1 VTQPA
6 AAPDV
11 TIPADPAP
19 PAARPRKRW
28 TLRRR
33 LVVGI
38 VALLAVLGAAIGT
51 VSVVTLESV
60 LVGQFDQQLR
70 AAVSVSRTNVGPGGP
85 GYGGDGLP
93 DPRAVL
99 DKQPIGTIAVV
110 ERGGLSAAGILVGP
124 DGGTT
129 FTNDQAALAMAAA
142 VVRVPVTVDLGGELG
157 EYRILAASTESGD
170 TLLVGLPMADVNA
183 TAAALTTAIVLV
195 ILAGLILAAFAAA
208 FVVRLAL
215 RPLQRVAE
223 TVSHVAELP
232 LDRGEV
238 ALSVRVPEG
247 DTDPGTEVGQVGA
260 AVNRM
265 LGHIGSALEARQASE
280 NKVRRFVADAS
291 HELRTPLAS
300 IRGYSELTRR
310 GGHELPEDVVY
321 SIGRIESESL
331 RMTELVEDLLLLAR
345 LDEGREI
352 RRAEVDLTLML
363 IDAVSDAQAAG
374 PDHDWQLDLPEEPI
388 TVIGDGPRLQ
398 QVVVNLLTNAR
409 VHTPEGTTVRIG
421 LRADAGETVVSV
433 ADDGPGIPES
443 IVPTLFERF
452 VRGDASRSRKAGSS
466 GLGMAIAAAI
476 VQAHHGRI
484 DVDSVPGATEFRL
497 VLPS

>member
-1 VTQPA
+1 MTTE
-6 AAPDV
+6 APRRRV
-11 TIPADPAP
+11 
-19 PAARPRKRW
+19 RW

-33 LVVGI
+33 LVVSI
-38 VALLAVLGAAIGT
+38 VALLAVLGAAIGA
-51 VSVVTLESV
+51 VSVVTLEGV
-60 LVGQFDQQLR
+60 LVSRFDQQLA
-70 AAVSVSRTNVGPGGP
+70 AAVTLSRDNVGPGG
-85 GYGGDGLP
+85 YGGGAPEPSAEELL
-93 DPRAVL
+93 A
-99 DKQPIGTIAVV
+99 KQPLGTFAVIDSDRFGSHGWIV
-110 ERGGLSAAGILVGP
+110 GSQALADSVTAEQTELALSACDQPGA
-124 DGGTT
+124 TT
-129 FTNDQAALAMAAA
+129 I
-142 VVRVPVTVDLGGELG
+142 DLGGALG
-157 EYRILAASTESGD
+157 EYRLLAATTENGD
-170 TLLVGLPMADVNA
+170 SLVVGLPMQDVNA

-195 ILAGLILAAFAAA
+195 ILAGLILAAIAAT
-208 FVVRLAL
+208 VIVRLAL
-215 RPLQRVAE
+215 RPLRRVAE

-352 RRAEVDLTLML
+352 RSAEVDLTALL

-374 PDHDWQLDLPEEPI
+374 PDHAWQLDLPEEPV
-388 TVIGDGPRLQ
+388 TVSGDGPRLQ

-421 LRADAGETVVSV
+421 LRADGDEVVVSV
-433 ADDGPGIPES
+433 ADDGPGIPEG
-443 IVPTLFERF
+443 IMPTLFERF

-466 GLGMAIAAAI
+466 GLGLAIAAAI

-484 DVDSVPGATEFRL
+484 DVESEPGATEFRM
-497 VLPS
+497 VLPTA

>member
-1 VTQPA
+1 MTA
-6 AAPDV
+6 EAPRRRV
-11 TIPADPAP
+11 
-19 PAARPRKRW
+19 RW

-33 LVVGI
+33 LVVSI

-51 VSVVTLESV
+51 VSVVTLEGV
-60 LVGQFDQQLR
+60 LVSRFDQQLA
-70 AAVSVSRTNVGPGGP
+70 AAVTLSRDNVGPY
-85 GYGGDGLP
+85 GYGGSLP
-93 DPRAVL
+93 SADELLAR
-99 DKQPIGTIAVV
+99 QPLGTIAVIDSEAFGMHGFIV
-110 ERGGLSAAGILVGP
+110 APKGTLVGTADQMELALHSAR
-124 DGGTT
+124 DG
-129 FTNDQAALAMAAA
+129 Q
-142 VVRVPVTVDLGGELG
+142 PVSTDLGGELG
-157 EYRILAASTESGD
+157 EYRLLAATTENGD
-170 TLLVGLPMADVNA
+170 SLVVGLPMRDVNA

-195 ILAGLILAAFAAA
+195 ILAGLILAAIAAT
-208 FVVRLAL
+208 VIVRLAL

-247 DTDPGTEVGQVGA
+247 DTDPATEVGQVGA

-310 GGHELPEDVVY
+310 GGHELPDDVVY

-352 RRAEVDLTLML
+352 RRAEVDLTALL

-374 PDHDWQLDLPEEPI
+374 PDHAWQLDLPEEPL
-388 TVIGDGPRLQ
+388 TVTGDGPRLQ

-409 VHTPEGTTVRIG
+409 AHTPEGTTVRIG
-421 LRADAGETVVSV
+421 LRADADADAVVVSV
-433 ADDGPGIPES
+433 ADDGPGIPEG
-443 IVPTLFERF
+443 ILPTLFERF

-466 GLGMAIAAAI
+466 GLGLAIAAAI

-484 DVDSVPGATEFRL
+484 DVDSEPGATEFRM
-497 VLPS
+497 VLPAG

>member
-1 VTQPA
+1 MTQPA

-19 PAARPRKRW
+19 ASPRRRW
-28 TLRRR
+28 TLQRR
-33 LVVGI
+33 LVASI
-38 VALLAVLGAAIGT
+38 VALLAVLGTAIGT

-70 AAVSVSRTNVGPGGP
+70 AAVSVSRGNLGPGGP
-85 GYGGDGLP
+85 GVGSTLP
-93 DPRAVL
+93 SAQEVL
-99 DKQPIGTIAVV
+99 DKQPIGTLAVIDSDV
-110 ERGGLSAAGILVGP
+110 FGTRAGIVGSQALADSVTP
-124 DGGTT
+124 DQTALALT
-129 FTNDQAALAMAAA
+129 AAEQAA
-142 VVRVPVTVDLGGELG
+142 PVTLDLGGELG
-157 EYRILAASTESGD
+157 EYRLLAVTTEGDD
-170 TLLVGLPMADVNA
+170 TLVVGLSMASVNA

-195 ILAGLILAAFAAA
+195 ILAGLILAGIAAA
-208 FVVRLAL
+208 IIVRLAL

-352 RRAEVDLTLML
+352 RRTEVDLTLML

-374 PDHDWQLDLPEEPI
+374 PGHDWQLDLPEEPI

-433 ADDGPGIPES
+433 ADDGPGIPEA

-466 GLGMAIAAAI
+466 GLGLAIAAAI

-484 DVDSVPGATEFRL
+484 DVDSAPGVTEFRL

>member
-1 VTQPA
+1 MTQPA

-19 PAARPRKRW
+19 GTARPRKRW

-38 VALLAVLGAAIGT
+38 VALLAVLGTAIGT

-70 AAVSVSRTNVGPGGP
+70 SALNIGRDNIGPGPEFGAGGQTQLPNLDRQSPGTVTVISDGTQSVGVIVPGP
-85 GYGGDGLP
+85 GENGTLYTSDAQDAL
-93 DPRAVL
+93 VL
-99 DKQPIGTIAVV
+99 
-110 ERGGLSAAGILVGP
+110 AA
-124 DGGTT
+124 TS
-129 FTNDQAALAMAAA
+129 QA
-142 VVRVPVTVDLGGELG
+142 RPVTVDLGGSLG
-157 EYRILAASTESGD
+157 EYRFLAVTGDSGF
-170 TLLVGLPMADVNA
+170 TVAVGLPMASVNA

-208 FVVRLAL
+208 FIVRLAL

-352 RRAEVDLTLML
+352 RRTEVDLTLML

-388 TVIGDGPRLQ
+388 TVVGDGPRLQ

-466 GLGMAIAAAI
+466 GLGLAIAAAI

>member
-1 VTQPA
+1 MTTE
-6 AAPDV
+6 APRRRV
-11 TIPADPAP
+11 
-19 PAARPRKRW
+19 RW

-51 VSVVTLESV
+51 VSVATLESV
-60 LVGQFDQQLR
+60 LVSRFDQQLQGALGR
-70 AAVSVSRTNVGPGGP
+70 AGAAAGFEGGAPPQGFQPGDGFGDARGQQIGTLTALVQGKRIALQTILDADGEVADLDDPASQQIIAAALLDVPDDGHPITCDLGALGQYRLAAVTNT
-85 GYGGDGLP
+85 YG
-93 DPRAVL
+93 
-99 DKQPIGTIAVV
+99 
-110 ERGGLSAAGILVGP
+110 E
-124 DGGTT
+124 
-129 FTNDQAALAMAAA
+129 
-142 VVRVPVTVDLGGELG
+142 
-157 EYRILAASTESGD
+157 
-170 TLLVGLPMADVNA
+170 TLIVGLPMADVNA
-183 TAAALTTAIVLV
+183 TASAVTAVIVAV
-195 ILAGLILAAFAAA
+195 ILAGLILAAIAAT
-208 FVVRLAL
+208 VIVRLAL

-310 GGHELPEDVVY
+310 GGHELPDDVVY

-352 RRAEVDLTLML
+352 RRAEVDLTALL

-374 PDHDWQLDLPEEPI
+374 PDHVWQLDLPEEPV
-388 TVIGDGPRLQ
+388 TVTGDGPRLQ

-409 VHTPEGTTVRIG
+409 VHTPEGTTVRVG
-421 LRADAGETVVSV
+421 LRADAEGAVVGV
-433 ADDGPGIPES
+433 ADDGPGIPEG
-443 IVPTLFERF
+443 ILPTLFERF

-466 GLGMAIAAAI
+466 GLGLAIAAAI

-484 DVDSVPGATEFRL
+484 DVDSEPGATEFRM
-497 VLPS
+497 VLPVG

>member
-1 VTQPA
+1 V
-6 AAPDV
+6 
-11 TIPADPAP
+11 I
-19 PAARPRKRW
+19 
-28 TLRRR
+28 
-33 LVVGI
+33 GI
-38 VALLAVLGAAIGT
+38 VALLAVLGTAIGT
-51 VSVVTLESV
+51 VSVVALESV
-60 LVGQFDQQLR
+60 LVAQFDQQLR
-70 AAVSVSRTNVGPGGP
+70 SALNIGRDNIGYGPEFGVEGKTPLPNLDRQSPGTVTVISDGAESVGVVVPGPGESGTL
-85 GYGGDGLP
+85 YTSDGQDAL
-93 DPRAVL
+93 VL
-99 DKQPIGTIAVV
+99 
-110 ERGGLSAAGILVGP
+110 AATGQG
-124 DGGTT
+124 
-129 FTNDQAALAMAAA
+129 
-142 VVRVPVTVDLGGELG
+142 RPVTVDLGGDLG
-157 EYRILAASTESGD
+157 EYRFLAVTGDSGF
-170 TLLVGLPMADVNA
+170 TVAVGLPMASVNA

-208 FVVRLAL
+208 FIVRLAL
-215 RPLQRVAE
+215 RPLRRVAE

-388 TVIGDGPRLQ
+388 VVVGDGPRLQ

-409 VHTPEGTTVRIG
+409 VHTPEGTTVRVG
-421 LRADAGETVVSV
+421 LRADAGGAVVSV
-433 ADDGPGIPES
+433 ADDGPGIPEA
-443 IVPTLFERF
+443 IMPTLFERF

-466 GLGMAIAAAI
+466 GLGLAIAAAI
-476 VQAHHGRI
+476 VQAHRGRI
-484 DVDSVPGATEFRL
+484 EVDSVPGATEFRL

>member
-1 VTQPA
+1 MTTE
-6 AAPDV
+6 APRRRV
-11 TIPADPAP
+11 
-19 PAARPRKRW
+19 RW

-33 LVVGI
+33 LVVSI

-60 LVGQFDQQLR
+60 LVSRFDQQLA
-70 AAVSVSRTNVGPGGP
+70 AAVALSRDNVGPY
-85 GYGGDGLP
+85 GYGGSLP
-93 DPRAVL
+93 SADELLAR
-99 DKQPIGTIAVV
+99 QPLGTIAVIDS
-110 ERGGLSAAGILVGP
+110 EGYGMRGFIVAPKGASVGTADQMELALHAAR
-124 DGGTT
+124 DG
-129 FTNDQAALAMAAA
+129 Q
-142 VVRVPVTVDLGGELG
+142 PVSTDLGGELG
-157 EYRILAASTESGD
+157 EYRLLAATTENGD
-170 TLLVGLPMADVNA
+170 SLVVGLPMRDVNA

-195 ILAGLILAAFAAA
+195 ILAGLILAAIAAT
-208 FVVRLAL
+208 VIVRLAL

-310 GGHELPEDVVY
+310 GGHELPDDVVY

-352 RRAEVDLTLML
+352 RRAEVDLTALL

-374 PDHDWQLDLPEEPI
+374 PDHVWQLDLPEEPL
-388 TVIGDGPRLQ
+388 TVTGDGPRLQ

-409 VHTPEGTTVRIG
+409 VHTPEGTTVRVG
-421 LRADAGETVVSV
+421 LRADADEVVVSV
-433 ADDGPGIPES
+433 ADDGPGIPEGILPS
-443 IVPTLFERF
+443 LFERF

-466 GLGMAIAAAI
+466 GLGLAIAAAI

-484 DVDSVPGATEFRL
+484 DVDFEPGATEFRMA
-497 VLPS
+497 LPAG